1 MKTKFDFKKITSM
14 RLFMPIVCLLAV
26 LLVNVITTPGF
37 FKISVNNGVLYGYV
51 VDVINRASELVIL
64 AVGMTLVTAAS
75 GGQDISVGAIMA
87 VAAALCCQI
96 LSGGAASVTSFQNPV
111 VLAVLAALLGSIL
124 CGAFNGFLVAKL
136 NIQPMVATLILYTAG
151 RGIAQL
157 VTNGQI
163 TYVRVGSY
171 KILGGYIGKC
181 PIPTPIF
188 VAIITIII
196 VYLILKKTAL
206 GLYIESVGI
215 NATASRL
222 VGLNSTMIKF
232 LTYVICGLLAGIAG
246 LVASSRIYSA
256 DANNIGLNME
266 MDAILAV
273 ALGGNVLGGGKF
285 SLMGSVI
292 GAYTIQALTT
302 TLYAMNVSAD
312 QLPVYKA
319 IVVVIIVT
327 LQSPVV
333 KKYFAGLKAKKVSKV
348 AVEGGNQ

>member
-1 MKTKFDFKKITSM
+1 M

-37 FKISVNNGVLYGYV
+37 FKISVNNGVLYGYII
-51 VDVINRASELVIL
+51 DVINRASELVVL
-64 AVGMTLVTAAS
+64 AVGMTLVTASS
-75 GGQDISVGAIMA
+75 GGQDISVGAVMA
-87 VAAALCCQI
+87 VAAAICCQI
-96 LSGGAASVTSFQNPV
+96 LSGGAASTNTLEGSFV
-111 VLAVLAALLGSIL
+111 VAVIVALLGAAL

-136 NIQPMVATLILYTAG
+136 NIQPMVATLILFTAG

-157 VTNGQI
+157 ITKGQI
-163 TYVRVGSY
+163 TYVRVDSY
-171 KILGGYIGKC
+171 KVLGGYIGKC

-188 VAIITIII
+188 AAVIVIII
-196 VYLILKKTAL
+196 VHIIMKKTAL

-215 NATASRL
+215 NSSASRL

-232 LTYVICGLLAGIAG
+232 LTYVICGVLAGIAG

-256 DANNIGLNME
+256 DANNIGLNLE

-319 IVVVIIVT
+319 IVVVVIVT
-327 LQSPVV
+327 LQSPVF
-333 KKYFAGLKAKKVSKV
+333 KKAMAGMKAKRNAKKV
-348 AVEGGNQ
+348 AAEGGN

>member
-1 MKTKFDFKKITSM
+1 MKKAFDFKKITGM

-37 FKISVNNGVLYGYV
+37 FKISLNNGVLYGYI
-51 VDVINRASELVIL
+51 VDVVNRASELVIL
-64 AVGMTLVTAAS
+64 AIGMTLVTAAS

-96 LSGGAASVTSFQNPV
+96 LSGGEASVTSFQNPV
-111 VLAVLAALLGSIL
+111 IIAVLAALAGSVL
-124 CGAFNGFLVAKL
+124 CGMFNGVLVAKL

-157 VTNGQI
+157 ITNGQI

-171 KILGGYIGKC
+171 KMLGGYIGNC

-188 VAIITIII
+188 VAIIAIII
-196 VYLILKKTAL
+196 VHFVLKKTAL

-319 IVVVIIVT
+319 IVVVVIVT
-327 LQSPVV
+327 LQSPVF
-333 KKYFAGLKAKKVSKV
+333 KKYFANMKAKKANKI
-348 AVEGGNQ
+348 AVKGGNQ